1 MISGIVLAAGSS
13 RRMGSPKALLK
24 LNDKTFLQHVVDVLH
39 SARIINVVI
48 VLGSEAENIRKSL
61 SWFTGK
67 IVVNEDWQKGQLSS
81 IIAGI
86 NSLDIDKSESEK
98 VHGVMICPVDHPLI
112 SQSILVDLLQGF
124 WISKKDIIVPTFNG
138 KRGHPVIFSRE
149 IFEELRTMP
158 YEIGAR
164 AMLHK
169 HPEKI
174 LEVPVNDEGILI
186 NIDTIEDY
194 RKYING

>member
-24 LNDKTFLQHVVDVLH
+24 INDKTFLQHVVEVLH
-39 SARIINVVI
+39 SARIIEVVI
-48 VLGSEAENIRKSL
+48 VLGSEAEVIQQSL

-67 IVVNEDWQKGQLSS
+67 IVVNENWQKGQLTS

-86 NSLDIDKSESEK
+86 NSLDIDKSESEE
-98 VHGVMICPVDHPLI
+98 VHGVMICPIDHPLI

-124 WISKKDIIVPTFNG
+124 WVSKKYIIIPTFNG

-149 IFEELRTMP
+149 LLRELHTIP

-174 LEVPVNDEGILI
+174 FEVPVNDEGILI
-186 NIDTIEDY
+186 NINTPEDY